1 MGQINSVGAR
11 KNSLRAGL
19 MVEWVTIAW
28 MVVEVAVSVGSA
40 WAAGSIALMA
50 FGLDSGI
57 ELISAGVL
65 VWRLGIE
72 RRGGDEERIE
82 HAELRA
88 AGIVGWTLM
97 LLALYVVASAAWGL
111 WRHATSDTTAWGIA
125 IAAGAIVVMPILV
138 SVKRRIASQIGSAAL
153 KADAAEGI
161 VCTYMAAVLLVG
173 LLLRS
178 VLGWWW
184 ADPVAAL
191 GIVYFIVREGREAIE
206 VSRGGED
213 HCDDD

>member
-1 MGQINSVGAR
+1 MGQVNTVGSR
-11 KNSLRAGL
+11 KESLRAGVL
-19 MVEWVTIAW
+19 VEWVTIAW

-40 WAAGSIALMA
+40 WAVGSIALMA

-57 ELISAGVL
+57 ELVSAGVL
-65 VWRLGIE
+65 VWRLGFE
-72 RRGGDEERIE
+72 RRGGDEERVE
-82 HAELRA
+82 HAEQRA
-88 AGIVGWTLM
+88 AGIVGWTLI

-111 WRHATSDTTAWGIA
+111 LHHASSETTPWGIA
-125 IAAGAIVVMPILV
+125 IAAGAVVVMPILV
-138 SVKRRIASQIGSAAL
+138 SVKRRIAGRIGSAAL
-153 KADAAEGI
+153 KADAAEGV

-178 VLGWWW
+178 LLGWWW
-184 ADPVAAL
+184 ADPLAAL

-213 HCDDD
+213 HCDND

>member
-1 MGQINSVGAR
+1 MGELSTFETRNA
-11 KNSLRAGL
+11 NLRAGIS
-19 MVEWVTIAW
+19 VEWVTIAW
-28 MVVEVAVSVGSA
+28 MMVEIGVSVG
-40 WAAGSIALMA
+40 AAVASGSIALMA

-65 VWRLGIE
+65 LWRLGIE

-82 HAELRA
+82 RAEKRA

-97 LLALYVVASAAWGL
+97 ALALYVVASAGWSLLYHLAPTSSDWGL
-111 WRHATSDTTAWGIA
+111 A
-125 IAAGAIVVMPILV
+125 IAVGAVIVMPILV
-138 SVKRRIASQIGSAAL
+138 VVKRRVATWIGSAAL

-173 LLLRS
+173 LLVRALT
-178 VLGWWW
+178 GWWW
-184 ADPVAAL
+184 VDPLAAL
-191 GIVYFIVREGREAIE
+191 AIVYFIVSEGREAIE
-206 VSRGGED
+206 ASRGGEA